1 MTWIIRVCNLLFLLD
16 FRTLEEYVILEEVL
30 FTTLKD
36 NRSHAQVKI
45 VFKRRVEYHIV
56 DTFSQVTS
64 NNTMGI
70 VLPIFIWFLLTLQYI
85 MNPLINFTD
94 FTHGLD
100 WIYTF
105 LLWSRKNFRSSDSCL
120 DFYSGYCNNGFIN
133 SRSKYHRNIS
143 ILILLLLFPTSWNI
157 KKGYS

>member
-1 MTWIIRVCNLLFLLD
+1 M
-16 FRTLEEYVILEEVL
+16 
-30 FTTLKD
+30 
-36 NRSHAQVKI
+36 KI
-45 VFKRRVEYHIV
+45 VFKRRVEYHIAN
-56 DTFSQVTS
+56 TFSQVTS
-64 NNTMGI
+64 NNTMCI

-133 SRSKYHRNIS
+133 SRSKYYRNIS
-143 ILILLLLFPTSWNI
+143 ILILLLLSLLSCLSRPRSQWPAQVAEGKNLAMRHI
-157 KKGYS
+157 SNKWQ